1 MITKLSPRAPS
12 RAAGPAAG
20 TPPALIKI
28 TLGVLLAII
37 VAMVTCSQ
45 ATAPAGSAG
54 GPPPAEVLPE
64 GFPVPAGA
72 QVING
77 DVAGPGG
84 VVTLRVP
91 DDAEGV
97 VSFYADRLPD
107 SGWTLEEWDGT
118 DPFGDATQG
127 FILTREDEA
136 GALSVKANEDGTSQ
150 VQVNMNQPVS
160 PTEGGGHGMGGMGGK
175 SGKGNQPKGG

>member
-12 RAAGPAAG
+12 QPTGTAAG

-45 ATAPAGSAG
+45 ANTPAGSAA

-64 GFPVPAGA
+64 GFPIPAGA

-91 DDAEGV
+91 DDPESV
-97 VSFYADRLPD
+97 VSFYAERLPE
-107 SGWTLEEWDGT
+107 SGWTLEEWNGT
-118 DPFGDATQG
+118 DPFGDSTKG
-127 FILTREDEA
+127 FVLTREDEN
-136 GALSVKANEDGTSQ
+136 GALSVKANDDGTSQ

-160 PTEGGGHGMGGMGGK
+160 PSEGGGHGMGG
-175 SGKGNQPKGG
+175 KGEEPKGG